1 MVPGWGTTHE
11 DDATV
16 TDSTNENGDCENDD
30 CDEMG
35 WELDELVDDAMEFD
49 EARGGLSDAN
59 DTNNTEIEMWD
70 AGDNDNG
77 DYDYMNGEEEDE
89 EGKPVCSDSVDG
101 PRASVSCV
109 RSQMDKTLKAR
120 ECPGRK
126 RRIVKVTQWSASAR
140 ANMVKALR
148 ERVT

>member
-1 MVPGWGTTHE
+1 
-11 DDATV
+11 
-16 TDSTNENGDCENDD
+16 
-30 CDEMG
+30 
-35 WELDELVDDAMEFD
+35 
-49 EARGGLSDAN
+49 
-59 DTNNTEIEMWD
+59 MWD

-77 DYDYMNGEEEDE
+77 DYDYMNGEEDDE
-89 EGKPVCSDSVDG
+89 EGKPVCSDGVDG
-101 PRASVSCV
+101 PRALVSCV